1 MWGHQH
7 QLNATDCNTQKT
19 NYANAYKSYNCLQF
33 ITKPTRITPSSST
46 LIDHIYTTLPLDKV
60 TPGILSNDLYDHLPI
75 FVSIKSAHVEK
86 VNTKAQFKHDF
97 SNFNVEE
104 FMDEIKET
112 LNSMSINSDNQAAA
126 LDDAIGGIKKVLDDH
141 APLKKMSRTQRRLA
155 QKPWII
161 SDLYKL
167 IKTKNKLY
175 RALIRC
181 KFGNEQEYKRYKK

>member
-19 NYANAYKSYNCLQF
+19 NYVNAYKSYNCLQF

-46 LIDHIYTTLPLDKV
+46 LIDHNYTTLPLDKV
-60 TPGILSNDLYDHLPI
+60 TSGILSNDLYDHLPI

-141 APLKKMSRTQRRLA
+141 APLKKCLEL
-155 QKPWII
+155 KG
-161 SDLYKL
+161 D
-167 IKTKNKLY
+167 
-175 RALIRC
+175 
-181 KFGNEQEYKRYKK
+181 